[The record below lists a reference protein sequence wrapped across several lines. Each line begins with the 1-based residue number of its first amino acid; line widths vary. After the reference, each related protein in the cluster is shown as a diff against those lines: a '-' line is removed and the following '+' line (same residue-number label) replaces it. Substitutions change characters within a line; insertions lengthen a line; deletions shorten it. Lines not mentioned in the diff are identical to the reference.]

1 MTMIIDGTNGLTF
14 PNSTVQAGAAKV
26 LQVVSATYSTATNT
40 SGTTLVDTG
49 LSASITPKFASSKIL
64 VLVTMN
70 GLLNG
75 ATANTGVRLA
85 ILRGSTNI
93 NTFAEYTC
101 YTGASASLIASA
113 AGNYLDSPSTTSST
127 TYKVQFARNAGS
139 GTVSVQANSDSST
152 IVLMEIAG

>member
-1 MTMIIDGTNGLTF
+1 MPLSKIESAGLGSGT
-14 PNSTVQAGAAKV
+14 V
-26 LQVVSATYSTATNT
+26 LQVIQGSTTTATST

-49 LSASITPKFASSKIL
+49 LSANITPKFATSKIL

-70 GLLNG
+70 GLITFG
-75 ATANTGVRLA
+75 TNTGIRLA

-101 YTGASASLIASA
+101 YTNASASLILSA

-127 TYKVQFARNAGS
+127 TYKVQFARKDGS
-139 GTVSVQANSDSST
+139 GNVSVQGNSDSST
-152 IVLMEIAG
+152 IILMEIAA

>member
-1 MTMIIDGTNGLTF
+1 
-14 PNSTVQAGAAKV
+14 V
-26 LQVVSATYSTATNT
+26 LQVVSANYSTQTNT
-40 SGTTLVDTG
+40 TGTTLVDTG
-49 LSASITPKFASSKIL
+49 LSASITPTSSSSKIL

-75 ATANTGVRLA
+75 GTANTGVKLA

-93 NTFAEYTC
+93 NTFAQYTC
-101 YTGASASLIASA
+101 YIGSSVALLASA

-127 TYKVQFARNAGS
+127 TYKVQFARNDGS
-139 GTVSVQANSDSST
+139 GTVTVQANSDSST

>member
-1 MTMIIDGTNGLTF
+1 MSMIISGTDGLTF
-14 PNSTVQAGAAKV
+14 NNATVQASAGQV
-26 LQVVSATYSTATNT
+26 LQVVSATYATGATT

-49 LSASITPKFASSKIL
+49 LSASITPKFATSKIL

-70 GLLNG
+70 GLLNSNI
-75 ATANTGVRLA
+75 ANTGIRLA

-101 YTGASASLIASA
+101 FTSTTATLITSA

-127 TYKVQFARNAGS
+127 TYKVQFSRRDGS
-139 GTVSVQANSDSST
+139 GTVGVQANSDSST
-152 IVLMEIAG
+152 ITLMEIAV